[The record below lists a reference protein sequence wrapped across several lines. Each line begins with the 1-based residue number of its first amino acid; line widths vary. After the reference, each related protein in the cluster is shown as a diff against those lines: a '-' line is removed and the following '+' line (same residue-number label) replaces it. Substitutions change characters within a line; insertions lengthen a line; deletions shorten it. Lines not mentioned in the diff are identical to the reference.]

1 MPVTWESPHPLPS
14 STQGEFSMPDR
25 DFVRQSMALESIVTP
40 GAITSF
46 KLFMYVYTYIL
57 ILYM

>member
-46 KLFMYVYTYIL
+46 KLFMYVFTYA
-57 ILYM
+57 